1 VVQPRL
7 SVLAKDHD
15 EIGRKIIRKLAM
27 DLCGTNG
34 LDGQDAPDGLLT
46 GNLGAHCDQ

>member
-7 SVLAKDHD
+7 NVFAKDHD

-27 DLCGTNG
+27 DLSGTNG
-34 LDGQDAPDGLLT
+34 LDDQDAPDRLLT
-46 GNLGAHCDQ
+46 GNLGAH